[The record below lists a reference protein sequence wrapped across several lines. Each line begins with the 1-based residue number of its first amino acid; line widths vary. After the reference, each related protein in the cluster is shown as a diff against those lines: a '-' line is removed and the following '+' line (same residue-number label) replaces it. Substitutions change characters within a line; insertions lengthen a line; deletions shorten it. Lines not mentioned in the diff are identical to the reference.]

1 MLSSLRLIAKPSLGA
16 SSFLRPVA
24 VAAASYSTGGKTVF
38 SSFFSLLLCPPATS
52 RLTDLFFFFIYFT
65 SLFVSSPSVMR
76 SI

>member
-52 RLTDLFFFFIYFT
+52 RLTDLFFFLLFILLPF
-65 SLFVSSPSVMR
+65 LLAHRP
-76 SI
+76 